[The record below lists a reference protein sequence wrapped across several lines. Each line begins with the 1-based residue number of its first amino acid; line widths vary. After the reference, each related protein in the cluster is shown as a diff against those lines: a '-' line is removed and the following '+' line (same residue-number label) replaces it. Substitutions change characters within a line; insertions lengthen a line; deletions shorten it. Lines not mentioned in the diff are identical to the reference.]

1 MTSNKNMKIGVAGA
15 GHFGK
20 FHLKAIK
27 EIDELELVGFYDHDP
42 AVSKRVSADMGVHAF
57 DSFDQMLEQADIID
71 VVVPTISHYDLA
83 HRAIKAYKHVFIE
96 KPVTTSLE
104 QAESLRKL
112 AYEAGVKIQVG
123 HVERFNAAF
132 MAAREHLN
140 NPLFIEIHRLA
151 EFNPRST
158 DVSVVLNLMIHDI
171 DAVLSVVNSG
181 LKKVSASGASVVTDT
196 PDISNARLEFN
207 NGCVAN
213 ITSSRISMKNM
224 RKARFFQKDAYITVD
239 FLKKETEILKL
250 RDTDQPDPLAPVI
263 DLGEGRGSKEVKIIK
278 PEIIPNNAIREELF
292 SFYQSIRDN
301 KTPVVSIDHGLDA
314 LNIAHQI
321 LDRMKEHENLC

>member
-1 MTSNKNMKIGVAGA
+1 MSMKIGVAGA

-27 EIDELELVGFYDHDP
+27 EIDELELSGFYDHDP
-42 AVSKRVSADMGVHAF
+42 EVSKQVSSDMGIRAF
-57 DSFDQMLEQADIID
+57 ESFDQMLSEVDVVD

-83 HRAIKAYKHVFIE
+83 RRAIKAYKHVFIE
-96 KPVTTSLE
+96 KPVTTTLD

-112 AYEAGVKIQVG
+112 AYEADVKIQVG

-132 MAAREHLN
+132 MVAREYIAR
-140 NPLFIEIHRLA
+140 PLFIEIHRLA

-239 FLKKETEILKL
+239 FLKKETEVLKL
-250 RDTDQPDPLAPVI
+250 RDTDRPDPLAPVI
-263 DLGEGRGSKEVKIIK
+263 DLGGDKGMKEVKVIK
-278 PEIIPNNAIREELF
+278 PEISPNNAIREELY
-292 SFYQSIRDN
+292 SFYQAIREN
-301 KTPVVSIDHGLDA
+301 KTPVVSIDHGLEA

-321 LDRMKEHENLC
+321 LDRMKEHENLV